1 MNLDVNFLIDFF
13 RKHTPVKKNKPL
25 DEQDAPAAAPAPAP
39 EPSSPSSGG
48 GGGSTGGASPS
59 SGKTPKKW
67 ETGLTRGKA
76 NPVGNTKWES
86 GRTLGKTYM
95 NDPKYQWTS
104 GRQMGSTGG
113 SDY

>member
-1 MNLDVNFLIDFF
+1 MNLDVDFLIDFF

-25 DEQDAPAAAPAPAP
+25 DEQDAPEAAPAPAP
-39 EPSSPSSGG
+39 APSGGESSGG
-48 GGGSTGGASPS
+48 
-59 SGKTPKKW
+59 GKTPKKW

-76 NPVGNTKWES
+76 NQIANTKWES

>member
-1 MNLDVNFLIDFF
+1 MNLDVDFLIDFF
-13 RKHTPVKKNKPL
+13 RKYTPVKKNKPL
-25 DEQDAPAAAPAPAP
+25 DEQDEPAAAPAPEPVAAP
-39 EPSSPSSGG
+39 SAGGAAPSGG
-48 GGGSTGGASPS
+48 
-59 SGKTPKKW
+59 GKTPKKW

-76 NPVGNTKWES
+76 NQIANTKWES

>member
-1 MNLDVNFLIDFF
+1 MNLDVDFLIGFF
-13 RKHTPVKKNKPL
+13 QKHTPVKKNKPL
-25 DEQDAPAAAPAPAP
+25 DEQDAPAAAPAP
-39 EPSSPSSGG
+39 EPAAAPSSGG
-48 GGGSTGGASPS
+48 GGGAAPS

-95 NDPKYQWTS
+95 NDPNYKWTS
-104 GRQMGSTGG
+104 GRGYGPTGKYA
-113 SDY
+113 S

>member
-1 MNLDVNFLIDFF
+1 MNLDVDFLIDFF
-13 RKHTPVKKNKPL
+13 RKHTPVKKNSPL
-25 DEQDAPAAAPAPAP
+25 DEQDAPEAAPAPAP
-39 EPSSPSSGG
+39 ASSGGESSGG
-48 GGGSTGGASPS
+48 G
-59 SGKTPKKW
+59 GKTPKKW

-95 NDPKYQWTS
+95 NDPKYKWTS
-104 GRQMGSTGG
+104 GRQMGKTGG